1 MKRLLAFI
9 LTLALLTTAL
19 VGCGSKETKDD
30 GEQGNEVIT
39 LTINTITGNYRDEL
53 VDYIAKTV
61 PEKTDGRIQIS
72 VLPAGSMGDE
82 RELVESAQMDSIDM
96 VLTADALI
104 ATVVSE
110 LGWINLPGIVS
121 NYDEADEAFFGNGW
135 IYDAVANVCEDNG
148 LVKLGAFD
156 NGFRTVG
163 ATKKIE
169 NPEDLKGVK
178 IRCGSSNTTIFFY
191 QYLGCLPS
199 SISSAEIL
207 SALESG
213 TIDATDNSV
222 TNFVAN
228 GLQDNINM
236 VSLLYYSYSAGS
248 VLINQDKWN
257 TVSEEDQKIIKQVV
271 EEACAEQVTSNRAY
285 SEQLLKE
292 YSDSGKWT
300 VYANNDAMQKAINEA
315 SLATVKEFRSTY
327 DAEVMDKIASIL
339 NDKLA

>member
-1 MKRLLAFI
+1 MKRILALV
-9 LTLALLTTAL
+9 LTLALLATM
-19 VGCGSKETKDD
+19 VGCGGNKN
-30 GEQGNEVIT
+30 EQSSNDQNTESIT

-61 PEKTDGRIQIS
+61 PEKTDGRVQIS

-104 ATVVSE
+104 AAVVSE

-121 NYDEADEAFFGNGW
+121 TYDEADEAFFGDGW
-135 IYDAVANVCEDNG
+135 ICQAVADVCENNG

-191 QYLGCLPS
+191 QYLGCLPT

-228 GLQDNINM
+228 GLQDNINT

-248 VLINQDKWN
+248 VLINQEKWN
-257 TVSEEDQKIIKQVV
+257 TINADDQEIIRQVV
-271 EEACAEQVTSNRAY
+271 EEACAEQITSNRAY
-285 SEQLLKE
+285 SEQLLAD
-292 YSDSGKWT
+292 YAADGKWT
-300 VYANNDAMQKAINEA
+300 VYSNNDAMQKAINEA
-315 SLATVKEFRSTY
+315 ALATVEEFHDTY
-327 DAEVMDKIASIL
+327 DTAVMDKIVGIL